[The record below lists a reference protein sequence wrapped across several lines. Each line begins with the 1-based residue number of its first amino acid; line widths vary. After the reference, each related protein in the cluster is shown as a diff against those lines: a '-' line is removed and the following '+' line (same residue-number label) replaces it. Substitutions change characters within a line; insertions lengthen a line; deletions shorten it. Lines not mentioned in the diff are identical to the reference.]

1 VVGQLFLAVCR
12 DALFDAAMRTER
24 QKTAPDSTKLRI
36 LLVDDHPMVRER
48 LAAAIHEEPD
58 LIVCGEA
65 EDRFT
70 ALEMIGHKTPHLVI
84 VDLTLKQ
91 SHGLELIKDIRHQHP
106 DLAILVVSMHD
117 ELLHAERVI
126 RAGARG
132 YITKQEATG
141 KIMVAIRTV
150 LRGEVYM
157 SEKMAA
163 RIATAAVGSR
173 RGMNTLPVARLSD
186 RELRVFEMLGQGHN
200 TRQIADDLHL
210 DMRTIETYRARIKE
224 KLDLKD
230 ANELLQHAIR
240 WMQAGGNP

>member
-1 VVGQLFLAVCR
+1 
-12 DALFDAAMRTER
+12 MRTDRHKPAAAE
-24 QKTAPDSTKLRI
+24 AKLRI

-48 LAAAIHEEPD
+48 LAAAIHEQPD

-70 ALEMIGHKTPHLVI
+70 ALDLIEKTKPALAI

-91 SHGLELIKDIRHQHP
+91 SHGLELIKDIRSRFP
-106 DLAILVVSMHD
+106 DLATLVVSMHD

-132 YITKQEATG
+132 YITKQEATD
-141 KIMVAIRTV
+141 KIMIAIRTV
-150 LRGEVYM
+150 LGGNVYM
-157 SEKMAA
+157 SEKMAS
-163 RIATAAVGSR
+163 RIATGAVGSR
-173 RGMNTLPVARLSD
+173 KGASTLPVDRLSD
-186 RELRVFEMLGQGHN
+186 RELRVFELLGQGHN

-230 ANELLQHAIR
+230 ANELLQYAIR
-240 WMQAGGNP
+240 WMQTGGTT

>member
-1 VVGQLFLAVCR
+1 MTR
-12 DALFDAAMRTER
+12 PDRH
-24 QKTAPDSTKLRI
+24 KTPTDTTKLRV

-48 LAAAIHEEPD
+48 LAAAIHEQPD
-58 LIVCGEA
+58 LVVCGEA

-70 ALEMIGHKTPHLVI
+70 ALDLIESTKPHLAI

-91 SHGLELIKDIRHQHP
+91 SHGLELIKDIRSRHP
-106 DLAILVVSMHD
+106 NLAILVVSMHD

-126 RAGARG
+126 RAGALG
-132 YITKQEATG
+132 YITKQEATD
-141 KIMVAIRTV
+141 KIMIAIRTV
-150 LRGEVYM
+150 LGGEVYL

-163 RIATAAVGSR
+163 RIATGAVGSR
-173 RGMNTLPVARLSD
+173 RGATTLPVASLSD

-230 ANELLQHAIR
+230 ANELLQYAIR